1 MDYILTISK
10 SRTNI
15 HICFIF
21 LFLVC
26 YQSMGDVASG
36 SSDILS
42 LDLSI
47 RICISSLQA
56 KCSFHHRSLCE
67 CLLCHRY
74 HFNFLRRIS
83 RLPILSSHRSPQKD
97 CTKVTFFYFFYFN
110 NIIKNIYIFFL
121 IFGLGIS
128 HIVLIFL
135 QPNFTWVSCK
145 KMCNSRCTK
154 VFFFW
159 VIFGCSLTV
168 LIFINHRLKKILKNI
183 ILKRKKKTWYNLGYI
198 HLLQIPI
205 TSYYM
210 TN

>member
-110 NIIKNIYIFFL
+110 NIIKNIYFFFL
-121 IFGLGIS
+121 FL
-128 HIVLIFL
+128 VLVYPILFSS
-135 QPNFTWVSCK
+135 F
-145 KMCNSRCTK
+145 CN
-154 VFFFW
+154 
-159 VIFGCSLTV
+159 
-168 LIFINHRLKKILKNI
+168 
-183 ILKRKKKTWYNLGYI
+183 
-198 HLLQIPI
+198 P
-205 TSYYM
+205 TSPG
-210 TN
+210 